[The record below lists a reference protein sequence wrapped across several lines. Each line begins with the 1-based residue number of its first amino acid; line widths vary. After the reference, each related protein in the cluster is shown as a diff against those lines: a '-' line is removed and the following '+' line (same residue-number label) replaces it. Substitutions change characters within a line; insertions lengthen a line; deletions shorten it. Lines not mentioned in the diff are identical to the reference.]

1 LNSAADAGAPVPHFT
16 FSNTD
21 PTVEYF
27 KCDLGEVALPRP
39 VHVHGVQAVKQSGMV
54 AEGSFIVIVT
64 KPDQQLVKEAA

>member
-1 LNSAADAGAPVPHFT
+1 MNSAADAGASIPHFA

-39 VHVHGVQAVKQSGMV
+39 VHINGVQAVKQSGVV
-54 AEGSFIVIVT
+54 AEGSFIVIVA
-64 KPDQQLVKEAA
+64 KPEQQLVKEAA